1 MLKKEYE
8 FEILDENF
16 KDELHNFFKQL
27 EEELQKPNLGDLVFQ
42 IVYELINN
50 AIKSNLKRIFFI
62 KNNYSL
68 ENTEE
73 YTKGLEEFKKYY
85 QLLFKNQNLHNHK
98 DLTKKEEW
106 IEALKDLGLKVHLTI
121 DIDTKR
127 ILIYVINNTRILP
140 EEEKR
145 LRKSLSIAMHS
156 KDLIDFMIHYGPISE
171 EGEGLGL
178 PLVVFLI
185 KEAGFKPE
193 YFRVFKDD
201 QNTIA
206 RIEFPLSSDYVAI
219 RDRKN
224 LI

>member
-8 FEILDENF
+8 FEILDDNF
-16 KDELHNFFKQL
+16 KDELRTFFKQL
-27 EEELQKPNLGDLVFQ
+27 EEELQKPNFGDFVFQ
-42 IVYELINN
+42 IIYELINN

-62 KNNYSL
+62 KNNYSF

-73 YTKGLEEFKKYY
+73 YSKGLEEFKKYY
-85 QLLFKNQNLHNHK
+85 QHLFKNQNLHNHR
-98 DLTKKEEW
+98 DLIKKEEW
-106 IEALKDLGLKVHLTI
+106 IEELKDLGLKVHLTV

-156 KDLIDFMIHYGPISE
+156 KDLIDFMIHYGQINE

-178 PLVVFLI
+178 PLVVLLI

-206 RIEFPLSSDYVAI
+206 RIEFPLSSEYIPI

-224 LI
+224 II

>member
-8 FEILDENF
+8 FEILDDNF
-16 KDELHNFFKQL
+16 KDELRTFFKQL
-27 EEELQKPNLGDLVFQ
+27 EEELQKPNFGDFVFQ
-42 IVYELINN
+42 IIYELINN

-62 KNNYSL
+62 KNNYSF

-73 YTKGLEEFKKYY
+73 YSKGLEEFKKYY
-85 QLLFKNQNLHNHK
+85 QHLFKNQNLHNHR

-106 IEALKDLGLKVHLTI
+106 IEALKDLGLKVHLI
-121 DIDTKR
+121 VDIDTKR
-127 ILIYVINNTRILP
+127 ILIYVINNTRMLP

-156 KDLIDFMIHYGPISE
+156 KDLIDFMIHYGQINE

-178 PLVVFLI
+178 PLVVLLI

-206 RIEFPLSSDYVAI
+206 RIEFPLSSEYIPI

-224 LI
+224 II

>member
-16 KDELHNFFKQL
+16 KDELRIFFKQL
-27 EEELQKPNLGDLVFQ
+27 EEELQKPNLGDFVFQ

-62 KNNYSL
+62 KNNYSFQ
-68 ENTEE
+68 NTEE
-73 YTKGLEEFKKYY
+73 YTKGLEEFKKFY
-85 QLLFKNQNLHNHK
+85 QHLFKNQNSYNHK
-98 DLTKKEEW
+98 DLLKNEEW
-106 IEALKDLGLKVHLTI
+106 IEALRDLGLRVHLTI

-145 LRKSLSIAMHS
+145 LRKSLSIAMQS
-156 KDLIDFMIHYGPISE
+156 KDLIDFMIHYGQISE

-178 PLVVFLI
+178 PLVVLLI

-206 RIEFPLSSDYVAI
+206 RIEFPLSSDYIPI
-219 RDRKN
+219 REG
-224 LI
+224 

>member
-8 FEILDENF
+8 FEILDDNF
-16 KDELHNFFKQL
+16 KDELRTFFKQL
-27 EEELQKPNLGDLVFQ
+27 EEELQKPNFGDFVFQ
-42 IVYELINN
+42 IIYELINN
-50 AIKSNLKRIFFI
+50 SIKSNLKRIFFI
-62 KNNYSL
+62 KNNYSF

-73 YTKGLEEFKKYY
+73 YSKGLEEFKKYY
-85 QLLFKNQNLHNHK
+85 QHLFKNQNLHNHR
-98 DLTKKEEW
+98 DLIKKEEW
-106 IEALKDLGLKVHLTI
+106 IEELKDLGLKVHLTV

-156 KDLIDFMIHYGPISE
+156 KDLIDFMIHYGQINE

-178 PLVVFLI
+178 PLVVLLI

-206 RIEFPLSSDYVAI
+206 RIEFPLSSEYIPI

-224 LI
+224 II